1 MAGVSVPVQAVQH
14 QYLITEPID
23 GVSEDLPSLRDPDR
37 RCYYK
42 EEVGGLVMGGYEP
55 KPIPWTPK
63 NGIPKDFHFQLL
75 EDNWEQFEQL
85 LIPAIERVP
94 ALAEI
99 GIRKM
104 INGPEGFTPDGN
116 FILGEAPELKGFFV
130 SAGFNAYGIAAG
142 GGAGKALAEWI
153 AQGEPSMDLWP
164 VDIRRF
170 GAHHRDTNFLID
182 RALESSSK
190 HYAMSWP
197 YDEPET
203 GRLLRI
209 SPLYYCLKE
218 QRCCFGSKFG
228 WERPNWFAP
237 KSEEP
242 KDTHSYGRQNWFSYV
257 GEEHRHTREGVALF
271 DQTSFAKFLLQGPDA
286 EATLSWICAND
297 VAKPT
302 GRIIYTQLC
311 NQHGG
316 VEADLTVCRLAEDT
330 YYIITG
336 TGYANRD
343 FNWISLHIPK
353 GLQAKLID
361 VTSMYCVL
369 ALMGPQSRRVLSSIV
384 DEDLSNEAFPFATC
398 RDIIIAGTVARAMRI
413 TFVGELG
420 WELHIPVESAVTAY
434 NHLMEAG
441 KPYGIVNAGYRAI
454 ESLRLEKGY
463 RIWGTDV
470 SPDYTPF
477 EAGLGWAV
485 KLKPQIPFL
494 GRQSLEEKENQRLQ
508 KRLAFFA
515 VDDSDTIL
523 LGGETIYRNGER
535 VGWLSSGG
543 YGYTLQQGVGMGYV
557 SHANGVDRNYLIAG
571 EYELEVAC
579 ERVSCSLHLR
589 PVFDPKST
597 RVKQ

>member
-1 MAGVSVPVQAVQH
+1 M
-14 QYLITEPID
+14 
-23 GVSEDLPSLRDPDR
+23 
-37 RCYYK
+37 
-42 EEVGGLVMGGYEP
+42 
-55 KPIPWTPK
+55 
-63 NGIPKDFHFQLL
+63 
-75 EDNWEQFEQL
+75 
-85 LIPAIERVP
+85 
-94 ALAEI
+94 
-99 GIRKM
+99 
-104 INGPEGFTPDGN
+104 
-116 FILGEAPELKGFFV
+116 
-130 SAGFNAYGIAAG
+130 
-142 GGAGKALAEWI
+142 
-153 AQGEPSMDLWP
+153 
-164 VDIRRF
+164 
-170 GAHHRDTNFLID
+170 
-182 RALESSSK
+182 
-190 HYAMSWP
+190 
-197 YDEPET
+197 
-203 GRLLRI
+203 
-209 SPLYYCLKE
+209 
-218 QRCCFGSKFG
+218 
-228 WERPNWFAP
+228 
-237 KSEEP
+237 
-242 KDTHSYGRQNWFSYV
+242 
-257 GEEHRHTREGVALF
+257 
-271 DQTSFAKFLLQGPDA
+271 LQGPDA

-343 FNWISLHIPK
+343 FN
-353 GLQAKLID
+353 
-361 VTSMYCVL
+361 
-369 ALMGPQSRRVLSSIV
+369 
-384 DEDLSNEAFPFATC
+384 EAFPFATC
-398 RDIIIAGTVARAMRI
+398 RDIIIAGTVAHAMRI

-420 WELHIPVESAVTAY
+420 WELHTPVESAVTAY